1 MNEEKLEHKVRG
13 YFIRSKLSFGN
24 FVHHLCESHIVGFPN
39 YSNPVYAT
47 TTQP

>member
-1 MNEEKLEHKVRG
+1 MKENLNTKRG
-13 YFIRSKLSFGN
+13 GILFGQSFGN
-24 FVHHLCESHIVGFPN
+24 FVHLCEHILGFQN

>member
-1 MNEEKLEHKVRG
+1 MNEEKLNTNWG
-13 YFIRSKLSFGN
+13 GILFSQSFGN
-24 FVHHLCESHIVGFPN
+24 FVHHLCECHIVGFLN